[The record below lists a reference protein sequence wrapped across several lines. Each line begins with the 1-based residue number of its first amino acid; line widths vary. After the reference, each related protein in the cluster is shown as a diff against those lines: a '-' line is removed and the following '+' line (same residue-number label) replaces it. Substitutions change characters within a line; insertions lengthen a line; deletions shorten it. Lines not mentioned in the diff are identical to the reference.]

1 MKTCYKWLLGIVIGL
16 VVFIGI
22 GVIYQMN
29 RAQQLKEEMIK
40 IIESEEAKTLFESEL
55 KYLDEK
61 ALTEQG
67 KIKSYK
73 VDYDSLKK
81 NPMGGFSVNLIINR
95 NNDTYL
101 RLRLGV
107 YDAEGTVEIASTKE
121 SKSLKQLLDIGE

>member
-1 MKTCYKWLLGIVIGL
+1 MKTWHKWLIGIVTSL
-16 VVFIGI
+16 VMFIGI

-40 IIESEEAKTLFESEL
+40 IVESEEAKTLFESEL